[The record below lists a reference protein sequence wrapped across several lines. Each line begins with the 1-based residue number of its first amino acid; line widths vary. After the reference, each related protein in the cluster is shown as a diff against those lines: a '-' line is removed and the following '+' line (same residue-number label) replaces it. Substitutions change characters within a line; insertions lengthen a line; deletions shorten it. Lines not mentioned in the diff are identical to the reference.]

1 MKRLFSF
8 ITIIVVMVSLSACG
22 KTTVE
27 WNGKTENMAN
37 LTMVSDITNLY
48 VYVGL
53 VDYVF
58 VGTVEEIEHNVIPEK
73 IKEHNDSY
81 SEYRIIVDKNLK
93 GNLVS
98 EITCR
103 KMGGFK
109 KDGTMLLV
117 SAEVPG
123 GRIILDNGLPEVGR
137 QYVFL
142 AYAQP
147 DGSLTLSEIFDN
159 REYDEDILNEYMEY
173 INHELPSDRERFA
186 SIYDS
191 GAN

>member
-159 REYDEDILNEYMEY
+159 REYDEDILNEYIEY

>member
-37 LTMVSDITNLY
+37 LLMVSDITSLY
-48 VYVGL
+48 EYVGL

-98 EITCR
+98 EITYR

>member
-1 MKRLFSF
+1 MKKLLCF
-8 ITIIVVMVSLSACG
+8 VVMIAVVLSLSACG

-27 WNGKTENMAN
+27 WNGETEEMAN
-37 LTMVSDITNLY
+37 LLMVSDITNLY
-48 VYVGL
+48 EYVGI

-93 GNLVS
+93 GDLVS